1 MNSFI
6 AIDQVIFLDGENQ
19 CDILPKEADPTL
31 TTTTTTT
38 TPSTT
43 PVPSTEPPDGT
54 IYINLTYQYHWI
66 FDLCFENFQQL
77 SFVTLKLMVIV
88 IGIET
93 QVL

>member
-1 MNSFI
+1 MTYFLFQIEFEANKGGELSSFI

-54 IYINLTYQYHWI
+54 IN
-66 FDLCFENFQQL
+66 
-77 SFVTLKLMVIV
+77 
-88 IGIET
+88 
-93 QVL
+93 

>member
-1 MNSFI
+1 MTYFLFQIEFEANKGGESNSFI
-6 AIDQVIFLDGENQ
+6 AIDEVIFLDGENQ

-54 IYINLTYQYHWI
+54 IY
-66 FDLCFENFQQL
+66 
-77 SFVTLKLMVIV
+77 
-88 IGIET
+88 
-93 QVL
+93 